1 MIAFRISVYPS
12 RDSDAA
18 PTVTAT
24 IKFDVRASEGC
35 HAAAKIFSL
44 LPVGQPEFVHV
55 DCSQSSGSRFKP
67 LVDALAGKC
76 PGDPLR
82 LPFLRTATAGWH
94 TADGCEVQVVRSTSR
109 LPTSRFEKNNHQ
121 SDRRAHNM
129 VKMLPPIRTLL
140 GNRKR
145 SSSWGCGC
153 QCQTRTRNY
162 FDK

>member
-24 IKFDVRASEGC
+24 IKFDVRAGEGC

-67 LVDALAGKC
+67 LVDALASVPEIHFDC
-76 PGDPLR
+76 PSSVRLLLDGTPQMGAKFKSSGALPDFPLPGLKR
-82 LPFLRTATAGWH
+82 IIIN
-94 TADGCEVQVVRSTSR
+94 
-109 LPTSRFEKNNHQ
+109 PTV
-121 SDRRAHNM
+121 AH
-129 VKMLPPIRTLL
+129 II
-140 GNRKR
+140 
-145 SSSWGCGC
+145 W
-153 QCQTRTRNY
+153 
-162 FDK
+162 